1 MCAIESGFVY
11 HANNSE
17 NRWNLEF
24 ISSDS
29 RAYKYYLKAFI
40 DFVLSHFQ
48 DLRIFPFLWKDVKY
62 CNSKGIGRRQ
72 NPVKVNNKQR
82 EQKYYVYTSYRDQ
95 TLFTEQF
102 FPWI

>member
-24 ISSDS
+24 ISSNS

-40 DFVLSHFQ
+40 DFFWVISKIWGFFLSSEKMWN
-48 DLRIFPFLWKDVKY
+48 IV
-62 CNSKGIGRRQ
+62 I
-72 NPVKVNNKQR
+72 VKVLVAAKILL
-82 EQKYYVYTSYRDQ
+82 K
-95 TLFTEQF
+95 
-102 FPWI
+102 